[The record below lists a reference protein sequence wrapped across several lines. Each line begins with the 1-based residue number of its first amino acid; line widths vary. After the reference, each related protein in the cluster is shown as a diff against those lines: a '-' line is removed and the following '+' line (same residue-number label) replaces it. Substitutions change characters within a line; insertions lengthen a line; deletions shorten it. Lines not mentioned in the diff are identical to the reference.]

1 VSPLPTIRA
10 ATADEL
16 AGWDSRTVAAADGD
30 VHQSLAWAAHRR
42 SSGWRVH
49 HLAASDGGLVL
60 ALGRARPMLG
70 GGRLYVPRGPV
81 NDGRPEAERADR
93 LAAIAGWARDAGYD
107 EIVADAEVP
116 VATGYPALLVARGFN
131 QVEELDASRHRM
143 SVRIPVGVPEAE
155 LRAGIVGRARQRF
168 HMAERRGY
176 RVVRHDAL
184 AGADPGDGF
193 ETPARATPEA
203 TTAAFER
210 FHALL
215 VATGARRGFGIGP
228 VGPAVAWWSAALAAG
243 HLIFL
248 EASAPEGTALAGAI
262 FLRHGRRLTYGHSAD
277 VAALRHDWPGAVQLL
292 LWRAM
297 QLAIREGR
305 EELDLAGVD
314 VAGARHEPKPGD
326 EMYGLYEFKRAYGAT
341 WVKQAGAHARILR
354 PGRHRLRKLATGVAR
369 GARAIRG
376 HGTAR

>member
-10 ATADEL
+10 ATADDL
-16 AGWDSRTVAAADGD
+16 AGWDSLTVAAADGD
-30 VHQSLAWAAHRR
+30 VHQSLAWAEHRR

-49 HLAASDGGLVL
+49 YLAASDGGLVL
-60 ALGRARPMLG
+60 ALGRARPVLG

-93 LAAIAGWARDAGYD
+93 LAAIAGWAGDGGYD

-116 VATGYPALLVARGFN
+116 VATGYPALLAAHGFH

-143 SVRIPVGVPEAE
+143 SVRIPAGVPEAE
-155 LRAGIVGRARQRF
+155 IRAGIAGRARQRF

-193 ETPARATPEA
+193 EAPVPGTPAATA
-203 TTAAFER
+203 AAFER

-215 VATGARRGFGIGP
+215 AATGVRRGFGIGP

-243 HLIFL
+243 HLVFL
-248 EASAPEGTALAGAI
+248 EASAPDGTPLAGAI

-277 VAALRHDWPGAVQLL
+277 VASLRQDWPGAVQLV

-326 EMYGLYEFKRAYGAT
+326 EMYGLYEFKRAYGAI
-341 WVKQAGAHARILR
+341 WVEQAGARARILHA
-354 PGRHRLRKLATGVAR
+354 GRHRFGELVSGAAR
-369 GARAIRG
+369 GARSIRG
-376 HGTAR
+376 REAAR